1 MSHNFQAKFGRFGN
15 KTQWTEWSDHFDL
28 ITDGYMIAEAK
39 AVLLQKQSKLSEQE
53 LQAWLC
59 SGCFVCG
66 WRPGVS
72 GHSGT
77 NFNHG

>member
-1 MSHNFQAKFGRFGN
+1 MSYNFQAKFGRFGN
-15 KTQWTEWSDHFDL
+15 RTQWTEWSDHFDL
-28 ITDGYMIAEAK
+28 IMDGYMIAEAK

-66 WRPGVS
+66 W
-72 GHSGT
+72 
-77 NFNHG
+77 